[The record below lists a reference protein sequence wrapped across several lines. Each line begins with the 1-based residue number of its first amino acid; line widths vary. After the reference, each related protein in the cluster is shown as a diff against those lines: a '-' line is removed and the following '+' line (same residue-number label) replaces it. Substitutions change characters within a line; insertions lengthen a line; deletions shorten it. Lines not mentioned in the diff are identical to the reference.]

1 MREGMR
7 TLRNAAG
14 NAAGN
19 VTHNTNLANASQAP
33 RDVQQR
39 AQGAVRH
46 PWYAAVARTGFAA
59 KGVVYIVI
67 GILALETAA
76 HAGVAAP
83 DQRGALLSIYG
94 QPFGKVLLAIVGLGL
109 LAYALTSF
117 IRATIDPEHE
127 GHDIKGIATRIGDAV
142 VGVAYASLG
151 VGALQLALFAHA
163 STGVTKGSNTTTQ
176 DYTAKLLAAPA
187 GVALVTLVG
196 LIVAGAAIALAY
208 QAISGHF
215 TRHFSM
221 EQMSEITRRAVT
233 IVGRCGLL
241 ALGVVLA
248 ITAIFLIVAA
258 WQHNPGQAKGLS
270 GALTTVAQQPFG
282 PALLVVVALGLLA
295 YGVYSFAEAR
305 YRRVN

>member
-1 MREGMR
+1 
-7 TLRNAAG
+7 
-14 NAAGN
+14 
-19 VTHNTNLANASQAP
+19 
-33 RDVQQR
+33 
-39 AQGAVRH
+39 
-46 PWYAAVARTGFAA
+46 
-59 KGVVYIVI
+59 
-67 GILALETAA
+67 
-76 HAGVAAP
+76 
-83 DQRGALLSIYG
+83 
-94 QPFGKVLLAIVGLGL
+94 VGLGL
-109 LAYALTSF
+109 LAYAATSF

-127 GHDIKGIATRIGDAV
+127 GHEAKGIATRIGDVV
-142 VGVAYASLG
+142 VGVAYTSLG
-151 VGALQLALFAHA
+151 IGALQLALFAHA

-221 EQMSEITRRAVT
+221 DQMSETTRRAVT
-233 IVGRCGLL
+233 LVGRCGLL
-241 ALGVVLA
+241 ALSVVLG

-258 WQHNPGQAKGLS
+258 WQHNPGQARGLS
-270 GALTTVAQQPFG
+270 GALATVAQQPFG
-282 PALLVVVALGLLA
+282 PALLVVVALGLFA